1 MAVEKRSY
9 DATIQNT
16 WESLMI
22 WFSPPTCHDTFTIYE
37 TLDAKSPLIRRS
49 ATKAD
54 TLG

>member
-16 WESLMI
+16 GESLMI
-22 WFSPPTCHDTFTIYE
+22 WFSLPTSHDTFTIHK
-37 TLDAKSPLIRRS
+37 TSDAKSPLIRRS

-54 TLG
+54 SLG